1 MKWSS
6 HVSEKKTAWE
16 AVSECAYEINRQL
29 AGEIPDLAIVFV
41 SKHFADEYGIIPSM
55 VRDRLNG
62 ASLIGCSADGVIGGG
77 HEVEGRPAL
86 AITAGFLPEVSVR
99 TFHLRDRDLPD
110 MDAPPSAWE
119 ELIGVEAVKEP
130 QFVILADPFSF
141 HAENFLL
148 GMDYAYPNSVKIGG
162 LASGG
167 ADAGSNAIYL
177 GNDALSSGLVGVAL
191 SGNIMID
198 TVVAQGCRPVG
209 RPMTITRCQSNTV
222 LEMDGLPPLQ
232 VLQNIFESLNESDK
246 KLLQHSLF
254 LGVGMDELRDEH
266 RHGDFLIRNLLGMDA
281 KHGAISV
288 GAYLREGQTV
298 QFHLRD
304 AQTSAEDLDLLLG
317 QYAGQEE
324 CLPGE
329 GAVLFSCLGRG
340 YDLYGRADHDTN
352 MFMSKVGAMP
362 LGGFFCNGEIGPVG
376 STTYLHGYTSSF
388 GIFRPAR

>member
-6 HVSEKKTAWE
+6 HVSEKTTVRE
-16 AVSECAYEINRQL
+16 AVTECIYEINRQL
-29 AGEIPDLAIVFV
+29 GGEHPDLAIVFV
-41 SKHFADEYGIIPSM
+41 SKYFADDYWIVPRLIS
-55 VRDRLNG
+55 DRLDG
-62 ASLIGCSADGVIGGG
+62 VLVLGCSADGVIGGG
-77 HEVEGRPAL
+77 HEVEHRPAL
-86 AITAGFLPEVSVR
+86 AITAGTLPDVNIHP
-99 TFHLRDRDLPD
+99 FHLKDEDLPD
-110 MDAPPSAWE
+110 MDAPPGAWE
-119 ELIGVEAVKEP
+119 ELIGVEAAKEP
-130 QFVILADPFSF
+130 QFVMLADPFSF

-148 GMDYAYPNSVKIGG
+148 GIDYTYPKSVKIGG

-177 GNDALSSGLVGVAL
+177 GNEVHSSGLVGIAL

-198 TVVAQGCRPVG
+198 TVVAQGCRPIG
-209 RPMTITRCQSNTV
+209 RPMTITKCRSNIV
-222 LEMDGLPPLQ
+222 LELDGQPPLQ
-232 VLQNIFESLNESDK
+232 VLQNIFESLNERDK
-246 KLLQHSLF
+246 QLLQHSLF

-266 RHGDFLIRNLLGMDA
+266 HHGDFLIRNLLGMDA
-281 KHGAISV
+281 DHGALAV

-304 AQTSAEDLDLLLG
+304 AQTSAEDLDLLLA
-317 QYAGQEE
+317 QYAGKEE
-324 CLPGE
+324 FLPGE

-340 YDLYGRADHDTN
+340 YNLYGRADHDTN

-376 STTYLHGYTSSF
+376 HTTYLHGYTSSF